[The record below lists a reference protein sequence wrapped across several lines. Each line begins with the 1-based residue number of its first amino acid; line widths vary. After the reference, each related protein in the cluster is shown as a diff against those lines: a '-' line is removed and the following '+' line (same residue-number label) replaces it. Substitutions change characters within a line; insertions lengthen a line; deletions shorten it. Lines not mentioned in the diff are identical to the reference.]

1 MMLRHR
7 LHLLCLL
14 AIVSAPTSA
23 SGAWQTVSSEPGKRV
38 EIDRGSI
45 RKDDGGKTLALG
57 RVVLDKPIVDAKT
70 AGNYRIVQAL
80 NRYDCQTRT
89 YSTVKRGY
97 YKAEGELLREEE
109 VRVQIETPIRSGM
122 IDDKLL
128 REVCRPKPGPEA
140 GAAASRTVDKV
151 NEAASELR
159 KANEALIQKEI
170 KRANMQT
177 PVTEKSVAVEK
188 STPASKPTAPVVSVV
203 PTPVEEAAPHT
214 PVTARR
220 PPPAARKRSSPAR
233 THARVNPPANPVT
246 ATRQSPEKPLVTSPA
261 EIHWAYDGAAGPEQW
276 GHLKA
281 DYATCATG
289 RRQSPIDIRDG
300 LPVDLEP
307 IQFTYRPSPF
317 RVIDNG
323 HTIQVNVDGS
333 RITLLGTSYELIE
346 FHFHRPAEERVNGQT
361 FDMVAHLV
369 HRSEDGKLAVVAV
382 LLEKG
387 SEHPLIQT
395 IWNHLP
401 LEKNEYVTPPEAQI
415 DIAQLLPA
423 DRRYY
428 TYMGSLTTP
437 PCTEGV
443 LWLVLKQ
450 PQQLSPEQLA
460 IFSRLYR
467 HNVRPI
473 QPMFSRLIKESR

>member
-1 MMLRHR
+1 MFSRRHMS
-7 LHLLCLL
+7 LLCLL
-14 AIVSAPTSA
+14 AIVVTPA

-45 RKDDGGKTLALG
+45 RKDEGGKTLALG
-57 RVVLDKPIVDAKT
+57 RVVLDKPIIDAKT
-70 AGNYRIVQAL
+70 ASNYRIVQAL

-89 YSTVKRGY
+89 YGTIKRSY

-109 VRVQIETPIRSGM
+109 VRAPIDSPVRSGM

-140 GAAASRTVDKV
+140 SVTANRTVDKV
-151 NEAASELR
+151 NEAAGELR
-159 KANEALIQKEI
+159 KANEALIQKDI

-177 PVTEKSVAVEK
+177 PAAEKSAATEKKAPKDKPAAEK
-188 STPASKPTAPVVSVV
+188 PPSDEPAS
-203 PTPVEEAAPHT
+203 VETAAPHP
-214 PVTARR
+214 PVSTHR
-220 PPPAARKRSSPAR
+220 PPPARKRPAPVR
-233 THARVNPPANPVT
+233 SHPQIHAAAHPPLATHQPAKKLPDT
-246 ATRQSPEKPLVTSPA
+246 HHA
-261 EIHWAYDGAAGPEQW
+261 EIHWSYDGTTGPEQW

-323 HTIQVNVDGS
+323 HTVQVNVDGS
-333 RITLLGTSYELIE
+333 RISLLGTSYELIQ
-346 FHFHRPAEERVNGQT
+346 FHFHHPAEERVNGKT

-369 HRSEDGKLAVVAV
+369 HRSEDGRLAVVAV

-395 IWNHLP
+395 VWNHLP

-423 DRRYY
+423 DHRYY

-450 PQQLSPEQLA
+450 PQQISPEQLA

-473 QPMFSRLIKESR
+473 QPVFSRLIKESR